1 MAAFQSKD
9 DILDNEVVTMEP
21 VKAQSTSQVNTTEVL
36 KNEHTIQLKEVD
48 EAAAFVAGLAGEVDP
63 AAALR
68 VRRKIDLHLLPLM
81 MTLYFVQ
88 FTDKATLGSANIMGL
103 KKDTHISQAEYSW
116 LGTIFYITYLAFEW
130 PQSLGLQRFPA
141 SKWLAANIVIWGAIV
156 CCHAACNNFAGLFVC
171 RFLLG
176 AFEGSITMGFL
187 IVTTMFYTHIEA
199 TTRIS
204 YWFLMNGTA
213 QIFNGLVTYGVYN
226 VDPNKIH
233 PWRLY
238 MIITGGLTLLL
249 GLAFWFLIPDS
260 PLKARFLTHEEK
272 IIAIER
278 LRNQSTG
285 TENKTWKKDQFI
297 EALTDWK
304 SWAFAIFAFMAQIPN
319 SLTIMTQQ
327 IINSFGF
334 TVQQTNLLG
343 CVNGVIEILIIYSMT
358 LVVKKWNNARGYIG
372 AAYSIPIIVSAILL
386 MALPFSQR
394 GVLLFA
400 IYLGGTGVPA
410 YVLALAWCASSST
423 GHTKKTTANA
433 MLQIGYC
440 VGNLISPQIW
450 RAQYAPRYLVPWA
463 IILASRVISPILL
476 LIIRY
481 YLNKENR
488 RRDALQAEIG
498 EAERFF
504 DENGNEID
512 KTFLDITDR
521 KNLAFRYPL

>member
-1 MAAFQSKD
+1 
-9 DILDNEVVTMEP
+9 
-21 VKAQSTSQVNTTEVL
+21 
-36 KNEHTIQLKEVD
+36 
-48 EAAAFVAGLAGEVDP
+48 
-63 AAALR
+63 
-68 VRRKIDLHLLPLM
+68 
-81 MTLYFVQ
+81 
-88 FTDKATLGSANIMGL
+88 
-103 KKDTHISQAEYSW
+103 
-116 LGTIFYITYLAFEW
+116 
-130 PQSLGLQRFPA
+130 
-141 SKWLAANIVIWGAIV
+141 
-156 CCHAACNNFAGLFVC
+156 
-171 RFLLG
+171 
-176 AFEGSITMGFL
+176 MGFL
-187 IVTTMFYTHIEA
+187 IVVSIYFPIDSAATYSDSNLQTTMFYTHTEA

-260 PLKARFLTHEEK
+260 PLRARFLTHEEK

-304 SWAFAIFAFMAQIPN
+304 TWA
-319 SLTIMTQQ
+319 
-327 IINSFGF
+327 
-334 TVQQTNLLG
+334 
-343 CVNGVIEILIIYSMT
+343 
-358 LVVKKWNNARGYIG
+358 
-372 AAYSIPIIVSAILL
+372 
-386 MALPFSQR
+386 R

-440 VGNLISPQIW
+440 EILFYTACCFIDGQAGVGNLISPQIW

-476 LIIRY
+476 LVIRY

-488 RRDALQAEIG
+488 RRDALQAEVG

-512 KTFLDITDR
+512 TTFLDITDVSR
-521 KNLAFRYPL
+521 SAS

>member
-1 MAAFQSKD
+1 MATLQSKD
-9 DILDNEVVTMEP
+9 DILDNEVVMMEP
-21 VKAQSTSQVNTTEVL
+21 VKAQCTSQVNTTEVL
-36 KNEHTIQLKEVD
+36 KNEHIVQLKELD
-48 EAAAFVAGLAGEVDP
+48 EAAAFVAGLAGEIDP
-63 AAALR
+63 AAARR

-103 KKDTHISQAEYSW
+103 KKDTHISQAEY
-116 LGTIFYITYLAFEW
+116 
-130 PQSLGLQRFPA
+130 
-141 SKWLAANIVIWGAIV
+141 KAANIVIWGAIV
-156 CCHAACNNFAGLFVC
+156 CCHAACNNFASLFVC

-176 AFEGSITMGFL
+176 VFEGSITMGFL
-187 IVTTMFYTHIEA
+187 IVTTMFYTHAEA

-260 PLKARFLTHEEK
+260 PLRARFLTHEEK

-319 SLTIMTQQ
+319 SLSIMTQQ

-386 MALPFSQR
+386 MTLPFSQR

-512 KTFLDITDR
+512 TTFLDITDR

>member
-1 MAAFQSKD
+1 MATLQSKD
-9 DILDNEVVTMEP
+9 DILDNEVVMMEP
-21 VKAQSTSQVNTTEVL
+21 VKAQCTSQVNTTEVL
-36 KNEHTIQLKEVD
+36 KNEHIVQLKELD
-48 EAAAFVAGLAGEVDP
+48 EAAAFVAGLAGEIDP
-63 AAALR
+63 AAARR

-103 KKDTHISQAEYSW
+103 KKDTHISQAEY
-116 LGTIFYITYLAFEW
+116 
-130 PQSLGLQRFPA
+130 
-141 SKWLAANIVIWGAIV
+141 KAANIVIWGAIV
-156 CCHAACNNFAGLFVC
+156 CCHAACNNFASLFVC

-176 AFEGSITMGFL
+176 VFERSITMGFL
-187 IVTTMFYTHIEA
+187 IVTTMFYTHAEA

-260 PLKARFLTHEEK
+260 PLRARFLTHEEK

-319 SLTIMTQQ
+319 SLSIMTQQ

-386 MALPFSQR
+386 MTLPFSQR

-512 KTFLDITDR
+512 TTFLDITDR